1 MNFVSRFFVPGL
13 FEPYKVQSAKVQ
25 ITPYTFELCRVQKAK
40 AWTILNFVGW
50 LGAFIAVLGPRN
62 PQNCCATVL
71 VLWGGC
77 IEKIGET
84 WCLW

>member
-40 AWTILNFVGW
+40 AWTILNFVVCR
-50 LGAFIAVLGPRN
+50 LA
-62 PQNCCATVL
+62 
-71 VLWGGC
+71 GC
-77 IEKIGET
+77 LHRRAWTKESPELSG
-84 WCLW
+84 